1 MQKGNDPAAATHFV
15 SMQNSN
21 KNANQKSQDDNS
33 FVASLID
40 SNANAHVAPARSND
54 RDVPMQEATPQPSIQ
69 NQEHDTSYSST
80 SSALLQCKC
89 TKTHCLQLYCDC
101 FHSGQLC
108 SDQCTCVDC
117 GNTSFNTTNRLQKMA
132 SVLKRN
138 KNTFDEDA
146 SFDALVPVVSEL
158 RALYLMRMPSCL
170 TI

>member
-21 KNANQKSQDDNS
+21 ENANQKNQDDNS

-40 SNANAHVAPARSND
+40 SNANAHVAPACSND

-89 TKTHCLQLYCDC
+89 AKTRCLQLYCDC

-117 GNTSFNTTNRLQKMA
+117 GNTSFNTTERLQKMA